1 MGKIRVLARATLNGM
16 AGRIVVRG
24 PPVVHPCTKAMT
36 TLVEYVTRCLYENT
50 KFYSV
55 LIVRSTSWL
64 KLKSSHFRKCCEEN
78 FYLCVRLMQ
87 NHMEIFSTAAKLFV
101 WRLRLSAKSTVTTLL
116 THGWCSRAKH
126 CLLHLKEINLRMCPS
141 KSLKGI
147 KRLGCRSLKPES
159 PKSMKY
165 EKRNGHALPSTTTGL
180 EVYKQTWWCFLA
192 TQEMYIPLGTF

>member
-1 MGKIRVLARATLNGM
+1 MGKIRVLARAALNGM
-16 AGRIVVRG
+16 AGRVVVRG
-24 PPVVHPCTKAMT
+24 PPVAHPCTKAMT

-50 KFYSV
+50 KFYTV

-116 THGWCSRAKH
+116 THGGVAEQNIVYYIWKKSISECVQARV
-126 CLLHLKEINLRMCPS
+126 LKA
-141 KSLKGI
+141 LKDWAVEASNQ
-147 KRLGCRSLKPES
+147 KVRSQW
-159 PKSMKY
+159 SMKNVMDTPY
-165 EKRNGHALPSTTTGL
+165 LQQQPDWKFTNKHGGVS
-180 EVYKQTWWCFLA
+180 
-192 TQEMYIPLGTF
+192 